1 VRRCGDR
8 LAEILR
14 GRLSPLETLFPDG
27 SFAEAEA
34 IYQHSTVARY
44 LNGIVRA
51 AVDAA
56 ASARPGRM
64 ALLEIGAGTG
74 GTTASVLPVLPKGR
88 TTYVYTDMSD
98 LCLTLAQEKFA
109 DHAFVRY
116 GRLDIERDPGE
127 QGYAAGAFDVIVAAN
142 VLHAT
147 RNQRQTLDHVR
158 ALLAPGGVLVLSE
171 TTNHPHYFDIT
182 TGLIEG
188 WQTFDDDLRG
198 DNPLIEAPR
207 WETVL
212 LEQGFTRAR
221 AFPEPGVATE
231 ILGNHVIVATVA
243 EGWDARRDPANAGG
257 SAALPSALGSGPSPE
272 EAAREALRAQLAAA
286 LPFERREMLA
296 EVARTEVMKVLRLDR
311 QHPPALG
318 ARLLDLGLD
327 SLMAVQFRN
336 RLAQALGVGKPLS
349 ATLVFDHPTCEALG
363 AYLDRELFGEPGPVA
378 AAASAA
384 SPMSAPAAP
393 ALVVRDVE
401 QMSDEETEALL
412 LKRLDTLPGRTS

>member
-1 VRRCGDR
+1 
-8 LAEILR
+8 
-14 GRLSPLETLFPDG
+14 
-27 SFAEAEA
+27 
-34 IYQHSTVARY
+34 
-44 LNGIVRA
+44 
-51 AVDAA
+51 
-56 ASARPGRM
+56 
-64 ALLEIGAGTG
+64 
-74 GTTASVLPVLPKGR
+74 
-88 TTYVYTDMSD
+88 
-98 LCLTLAQEKFA
+98 
-109 DHAFVRY
+109 
-116 GRLDIERDPGE
+116 
-127 QGYAAGAFDVIVAAN
+127 
-142 VLHAT
+142 
-147 RNQRQTLDHVR
+147 
-158 ALLAPGGVLVLSE
+158 
-171 TTNHPHYFDIT
+171 
-182 TGLIEG
+182 
-188 WQTFDDDLRG
+188 
-198 DNPLIEAPR
+198 
-207 WETVL
+207 
-212 LEQGFTRAR
+212 
-221 AFPEPGVATE
+221 
-231 ILGNHVIVATVA
+231 
-243 EGWDARRDPANAGG
+243 
-257 SAALPSALGSGPSPE
+257 LPSALGSGPSPE

-336 RLAQALGVGKPLS
+336 RLAQALGAGKPLS